1 MVTILMM
8 SAKMAT
14 FSRLKKSYFEI
25 TVTNQTGI
33 VSWVFLISFKDG
45 GRKVSPKCHFLVFD
59 VIKGRRRFKFK
70 IFLHDPSVGKI
81 FFRSSVSY

>member
-1 MVTILMM
+1 MVIILMM

-33 VSWVFLISFKDG
+33 VSCVFLISFKDG

-81 FFRSSVSY
+81 FFKSSVSC